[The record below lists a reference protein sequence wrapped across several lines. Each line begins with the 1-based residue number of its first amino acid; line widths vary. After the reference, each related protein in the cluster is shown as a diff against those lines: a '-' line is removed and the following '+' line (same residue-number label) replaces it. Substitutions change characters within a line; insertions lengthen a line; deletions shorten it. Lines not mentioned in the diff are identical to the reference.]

1 MADILKEMEPL
12 FEVPAK
18 MKLQQEATESINW
31 IADVLE
37 NVKGDTFFEAHKVD
51 NLAKVREAIRK
62 LI

>member
-1 MADILKEMEPL
+1 MNDILKEMEPL

>member
-1 MADILKEMEPL
+1 MNDILKEMEPL

-18 MKLQQEATESINW
+18 MKFQQEATESINW